1 MARCIPQP
9 SRCPVHGRTIS
20 NGWPA
25 ACNSRKTGHLPPPHV
40 WHPICDAVARMSK
53 LLSAAFLL
61 LVIWVV
67 LKVALAITSV
77 TLHLLWIIAVILAV
91 FWLFGKIRGTK

>member
-1 MARCIPQP
+1 
-9 SRCPVHGRTIS
+9 
-20 NGWPA
+20 
-25 ACNSRKTGHLPPPHV
+25 
-40 WHPICDAVARMSK
+40 MSK

>member
-1 MARCIPQP
+1 
-9 SRCPVHGRTIS
+9 
-20 NGWPA
+20 
-25 ACNSRKTGHLPPPHV
+25 
-40 WHPICDAVARMSK
+40 MSK
-53 LLSAAFLL
+53 LLSVAFLL

-91 FWLFGKIRGTK
+91 LWLFGKIRGRK

>member
-1 MARCIPQP
+1 
-9 SRCPVHGRTIS
+9 
-20 NGWPA
+20 
-25 ACNSRKTGHLPPPHV
+25 
-40 WHPICDAVARMSK
+40 MSK

-67 LKVALAITSV
+67 LKMALAITSV

-91 FWLFGKIRGTK
+91 LWLVGRIRGTK